1 MIHAFNFTCLR
12 DRELSDLMETTLY
25 KYAPKGTTLKVVNTD
40 TDPKYAGYG
49 NGSGFPQGMLKIA
62 YMKTMSF
69 ADDDWVLSVDSDV
82 VFGNGRVFEL
92 LDPKYGIIG
101 IQGQQPWDTFYGKW
115 AHMSGCLIFL
125 RGDVARQMTLWPSHA
140 FGDIR
145 QNHFKPYGITENED
159 VMLSYFARMQ
169 GADAFDVCSA
179 HGIASSDFEGDV
191 LAYSRRDWISSGITP
206 EFYEYRKNKQYF
218 KSFYHLNYCPT
229 QFLGE
234 PVDGKWDI
242 PSVLKRKGIE
252 I

>member
-12 DRELSDLMETTLY
+12 DRDLSELMETTLY

-49 NGSGFPQGMLKIA
+49 NGSGWPQGMLKIA

-82 VFGNGRVFEL
+82 VFGNGKVFEL

-125 RGDVARQMTLWPSHA
+125 RGDVARQMTLWQSNI
-140 FGDIR
+140 FDEIR
-145 QNHFKPYGITENED
+145 YNHFKYFGITENED

-169 GADAFDVCSA
+169 GAEAFDVCSVPGVTSGNFEQDIVNCGEIE
-179 HGIASSDFEGDV
+179 GIGF
-191 LAYSRRDWISSGITP
+191 
-206 EFYEYRKNKQYF
+206 RKMA
-218 KSFYHLNYCPT
+218 SFYHLNYCPT

-234 PVDGKWDI
+234 PVDGKWGI
-242 PSVLKRKGIE
+242 ASVLKKKGAVI
-252 I
+252 

>member
-1 MIHAFNFTCLR
+1 MIHAFNFTCDR
-12 DRELSDLMETTLY
+12 DKDLSHLM
-25 KYAPKGTTLKVVNTD
+25 GTTMAKYCPTKFELTVINTD
-40 TDPKYAGYG
+40 RIYAGYG
-49 NGSGFPQGMLKIA
+49 NGSGWPQGMLKIA

-82 VFGNGRVFEL
+82 VFGNGKVFEL

-140 FGDIR
+140 FDDIR
-145 QNHFKPYGITENED
+145 HNHFKPYGITENED

-169 GADAFDVCSA
+169 GANSFDVCS
-179 HGIASSDFEGDV
+179 V
-191 LAYSRRDWISSGITP
+191 PGITSCNF
-206 EFYEYRKNKQYF
+206 ELDLKMAMIYEQTFTERF
-218 KSFYHLNYCPT
+218 LVDIDHSMFSSFYHLNYCPT

-234 PVDGKWDI
+234 PVSGKWDI
-242 PSVLKRKGIE
+242 PSVLKREGIE